1 MRKGF
6 SLITAIFVMVLMA
19 TLALFI
25 LNLSAK
31 VTKETSA
38 QYYQEQAALLARSY
52 TELAVMAVI
61 YHDRNTTGSCVEDI
75 NGVVNGIRPGETPT
89 GSTADGS
96 GYDVQTRIY
105 YIGNGLPC
113 SGTRELTDNAA
124 NSATTITTNYGDVTG
139 ASDALAAIIVDV
151 YVRYRDP
158 DNLGNWLTYHRRTLQ
173 KI

>member
-1 MRKGF
+1 MRKAF
-6 SLITAIFVMVLMA
+6 SLITAIFIIVLMS

-31 VTKETSA
+31 VTKETTA

-61 YHDRNTTGSCVEDI
+61 NHDRNSTNNCVENI
-75 NGVVNGIRPGETPT
+75 NGEVNGIKPGETPT
-89 GSTADGS
+89 GSVTDGS
-96 GYDVQTRIY
+96 GYDVETRIY
-105 YIGNGLPC
+105 YLGNTLPC
-113 SGTRELTDNAA
+113 SSSRELTDSAA
-124 NSATTITTNYGDVTG
+124 HSGTTITTNYGDVTG
-139 ASDALAAIIVDV
+139 AADALAAIIVDV

-158 DNLGNWLTYHRRTLQ
+158 GNLSNWVTFHRRSLQ